1 MAKKQEIGFV
11 EKMKKFS
18 RAGMP
23 HPHSPNR
30 NVGNL
35 DELPTLEERIER
47 IFKIIKQNNRPANHM
62 IFFVMY
68 DIESTKVRNQ
78 IAKYLLR
85 EGCTRV
91 QKSIFL
97 ADLPLD
103 TYNRMRSEL
112 AQVQE
117 CYENQD
123 SILIVPI
130 STDYLHSMKVIG
142 QTLDVDLILKNRN
155 TLFF

>member
-1 MAKKQEIGFV
+1 
-11 EKMKKFS
+11 MKKFS

-78 IAKYLLR
+78 IVKYLLR

-130 STDYLHSMKVIG
+130 STDYLQSMKVIG
-142 QTLDVDLILKNRN
+142 RTLDVDLILKNRN